1 MDFSKQFKS
10 IENLSKQLDKI
21 VEIQNQAYA
30 NLDEK
35 TYEKVKQHQI
45 DANKMLKEFRR
56 GNFNVIEDLVEKYTT
71 GNANNSRK

>member
-1 MDFSKQFKS
+1 MDFNKQFKN
-10 IENLSKQLDKI
+10 IENLSKQLDNI

-35 TYEKVKQHQI
+35 TYEKVKQYQI

-56 GNFNVIEDLVEKYTT
+56 GNFNAIEDLVQKYTT